1 MFTWESL
8 LDAHTMSILPF
19 LITYRPIILYL
30 NSKYKQIKRKTLY
43 FLASLACRDDPEK
56 WVEVIGGGS
65 RVSRD
70 ITGVYH
76 QLRDK
81 PIAFLSLLHSP
92 PCLEYKHDGRSSSSD
107 LGV

>member
-43 FLASLACRDDPEK
+43 FLASLACRDDP
-56 WVEVIGGGS
+56 
-65 RVSRD
+65 
-70 ITGVYH
+70 
-76 QLRDK
+76 
-81 PIAFLSLLHSP
+81 
-92 PCLEYKHDGRSSSSD
+92 
-107 LGV
+107 